1 MWLCDVNNG
10 FHKFTIM
17 CSRVDCD
24 WNDTLKYPSSSFLHC
39 QEPRL
44 KYRGQGIFTST
55 ILDCSFNI
63 STCASS
69 VELMGP
75 SGGTLL
81 KRIKR

>member
-1 MWLCDVNNG
+1 MCLCDVNNG